1 MSGGSHNYLCFAD
14 VPELIMRTNDMADM
28 EKELIKYGYTDIAKD
43 VRRLIEYCLSAEN
56 RIRALNDQL
65 SDVFHSIEW
74 YDSGDIG
81 KDELKQRLEDYR
93 HMCNSLPF

>member
-28 EKELIKYGYTDIAKD
+28 EQELIKYGYTDIAKD

-56 RIRALNDQL
+56 RIRALHDQL

-74 YDSGDIG
+74 YDSGDWNAE
-81 KDELKQRLEDYR
+81 ELKKELDKYKMGKGKQK
-93 HMCNSLPF
+93 